1 MTTDILIPGEI
12 KRKSTLIE
20 EPLLRSRWNTLSVHI
35 LLQYRCSIETESGV
49 YTYNTVLWSP
59 YVSPFR
65 LLLLLP
71 LLPVVPA
78 WYYARAEQSIRYP
91 RCFLYCPHWSFYS
104 FLAPCSSGLTEASKA
119 SLLEVTTFISLLRS
133 TLRMLICPTRHCL
146 ARPFA
151 LEAYFKDLWLSWSLT
166 PCRGSLL
173 CGCWFSIAQ
182 RSVSRVIGRVG
193 QDRGRTSLII

>member
-78 WYYARAEQSIRYP
+78 
-91 RCFLYCPHWSFYS
+91 
-104 FLAPCSSGLTEASKA
+104 
-119 SLLEVTTFISLLRS
+119 
-133 TLRMLICPTRHCL
+133 
-146 ARPFA
+146 
-151 LEAYFKDLWLSWSLT
+151 
-166 PCRGSLL
+166 
-173 CGCWFSIAQ
+173 
-182 RSVSRVIGRVG
+182 
-193 QDRGRTSLII
+193 